1 MDDVIVGDIRV
12 LKLFDSVDKKV
23 DDHREKNN
31 FVGGLQDELV
41 DCLVQYS
48 ASGRKSTTA
57 AAARKRKFSTNPSQ
71 TSIIALR

>member
-1 MDDVIVGDIRV
+1 MADIIVGDIRV
-12 LKLFDSVDKKV
+12 LKLFDSVDKV
-23 DDHREKNN
+23 DGHREKNN

-57 AAARKRKFSTNPSQ
+57 AAARKISTNPSQ